1 VPKSKSPESGKGRRP
16 RRRSGYAGRIAVFG
30 LLAFGAAAIYFL
42 YDLPSMD
49 NVKPLDTRPSI
60 VVLADDGTLIARYGG
75 LQGTVLT
82 LNEIPESL
90 KDAVLSVEDRRF
102 YHHFGIDLLG
112 ITRAMFT
119 NLMARHWV
127 QGGSTL
133 TQQLAKNL
141 FLTPDKTL
149 RRKIQEAIMAL
160 RIEHRYTKDQIL
172 LAYLNRVYFGD
183 GAYGVDAAARTYFN
197 KPAKKLTLYE
207 SAVLAGLLKAPSHF
221 SPANNP
227 DLAMARA
234 KVVIK
239 TMQEAGYIDAATA
252 ARVTRNAKEPGLRPM
267 AGDLNH
273 YFADWV
279 ISQVDSFITDT
290 GSDVYVKTTLDPKLQ
305 LMAES
310 KQKSL
315 FKKIPPKDNVTQA
328 ALITESPDGAILA
341 MIGGVDY
348 ADSQYNRATQ
358 ALRQPGSSFKPF
370 VYLAALEAGFTP
382 DYQID
387 DSKLTEGSYRPEN
400 FDNEY
405 FGTVTLADA
414 LKHSLNTATIRLLK
428 MVGVEKMVDVA
439 TRMGFT
445 HLPKPELSAGLG
457 ADEVDLLEL
466 TNAYAIIGN
475 GGTQVWPYAVL
486 TIKDG
491 AGNLLYQR
499 TPPSP
504 MQAFSH
510 DNIANLDLML
520 SGVVEPGGTG
530 QSAKLSHG
538 HTAGKTGTTQNY
550 RDAWFIGYSDH
561 LVTGVWMGN
570 DDGTSMNKVTGGKYP
585 AQLWH
590 NYMEEVINFNTPVF
604 VPESTQFVEPA
615 NGDFSGVLNRWSA
628 TPNEGDEQHGFVGDK
643 SAPVYNR

>member
-1 VPKSKSPESGKGRRP
+1 VRSPRASAKKV
-16 RRRSGYAGRIAVFG
+16 ARITLFSLAVFC
-30 LLAFGAAAIYFL
+30 GAAVYFL
-42 YDLPSMD
+42 YDLPDMD
-49 NVKPLDTRPSI
+49 KVKPLDTRPSV

-75 LQGTVLT
+75 LQGVAVTMKDV
-82 LNEIPESL
+82 PESL

-102 YHHFGIDLLG
+102 YSHFGIDLIGL
-112 ITRAMFT
+112 TRAMCS
-119 NLMARHWV
+119 NILARRWV
-127 QGGSTL
+127 QGGSTI

-149 RRKIQEAIMAL
+149 RRKVQEALMAI
-160 RIEHRYTKDQIL
+160 RIEHKYTKDEIL

-197 KPAKKLTLYE
+197 KPASKLTLYE
-207 SAVLAGLLKAPSHF
+207 SAVLAGLLKAPSHY

-239 TMQEAGYIDAATA
+239 TMQEAGYIDERTA
-252 ARVTRNAKEPGLRPM
+252 QRIIKQAKPPGLMPM

-279 ISQVDSFITDT
+279 IGQVDSFIAST
-290 GSDVYVKTTLDPKLQ
+290 GSDIYVKTTLDPKLQ
-305 LMAES
+305 LMAEA
-310 KQKSL
+310 KQRAL
-315 FKKIPPKDNVTQA
+315 FKKLTPKDHVTQA
-328 ALITESPDGAILA
+328 ALVTESPDGAVLA

-348 ADSQYNRATQ
+348 ADSQFNRATQ

-370 VYLAALEAGFTP
+370 VYLAALETGFTP
-382 DYQID
+382 DTKIED
-387 DSKLTEGSYRPEN
+387 GPITDGKYRPEN

-405 FGTVTLADA
+405 FGVVTLTEA

-428 MVGVEKMVDVA
+428 LVGVEKLVDVA

-445 HLPKPELSAGLG
+445 HIPKPELSSGLG

-466 TNAYAIIGN
+466 TNAYAIIAN

-486 TIKDG
+486 SIKDG
-491 AGNLLYQR
+491 SGNLLYQHA
-499 TPPSP
+499 PPEP
-504 MQAFSH
+504 MQVFTR
-510 DNIANLDLML
+510 DNIASLDSMLMQ
-520 SGVVEPGGTG
+520 VVEPGGTG
-530 QSAKLSHG
+530 EAARLSHG

-550 RDAWFIGYSDH
+550 RDAWFMGYSDR

-570 DDGTSMNKVTGGKYP
+570 DDGTSMHAVTGGKYP

-604 VPESTQFVEPA
+604 VPESAQPLVPA
-615 NGDFSGVLNRWSA
+615 DSEFSGMLNRWSS
-628 TPNEGDEQHGFVGDK
+628 PDSDSGFVGDD
-643 SAPVYNR
+643 SPPVYNR

>member
-1 VPKSKSPESGKGRRP
+1 VPRKKPSESGKERKLRGG
-16 RRRSGYAGRIAVFG
+16 SKKFARIILLCSVAFFSTAV
-30 LLAFGAAAIYFL
+30 YFL
-42 YDLPSMD
+42 YDLPDMD
-49 NVKPLDTRPSI
+49 HVKPLDTRPSI
-60 VVLADDGTLIARYGG
+60 VVLADDGTLVARYGG
-75 LQGTVLT
+75 LQG
-82 LNEIPESL
+82 EIVTMADVPASL

-102 YHHFGIDLLG
+102 YSHFGIDLIGL
-112 ITRAMFT
+112 TRAMLT
-119 NLMARHWV
+119 NILARHWV
-127 QGGSTL
+127 QGGSTI

-149 RRKIQEAIMAL
+149 RRKVQEAMMAL
-160 RIEHRYTKDQIL
+160 CIEHKYTKDEIL

-183 GAYGVDAAARTYFN
+183 GAYGVDAAAKTYFN
-197 KPAKKLTLYE
+197 KPARKLTLYE

-239 TMQEAGYIDAATA
+239 TMQEAGYIDARTA
-252 ARVTRNAKEPGLRPM
+252 AQVTKNAKPPGLRAM

-279 ISQVDSFITDT
+279 ISQVDSFISDT
-290 GSDVYVKTTLDPKLQ
+290 GSDIYVKTTLDPKLQ

-328 ALITESPDGAILA
+328 ALVTEAPDGAVLA

-348 ADSQYNRATQ
+348 AESQYNRATQ

-370 VYLAALEAGFTP
+370 VYLAALETGFTP
-382 DYQID
+382 DTTVE
-387 DSKLTEGSYRPEN
+387 DSPIKEGKYRPDN

-405 FGTVTLADA
+405 FGTVTLATA

-428 MVGVEKMVDVA
+428 MVGVGKMVDVA

-457 ADEVDLLEL
+457 ADEVNLLEL
-466 TNAYAIIGN
+466 TNAYAIIAN
-475 GGTQVWPYAVL
+475 GGTAVWPYAVL
-486 TIKDG
+486 SIKDG

-499 TPPSP
+499 TAPSSS
-504 MQAFSH
+504 QVFTHS
-510 DNIANLDLML
+510 DIANLDSMLM
-520 SGVVEPGGTG
+520 GDVERGGTG
-530 QSAKLSHG
+530 EAAKLSHG

-550 RDAWFIGYSDH
+550 RDAWFLGYSDR
-561 LVTGVWMGN
+561 LITGVWMGN
-570 DDGTSMNKVTGGKYP
+570 DDGSSMHAVTGGKYP

-604 VPESTQFVEPA
+604 VPEAAQPLVPA
-615 NGDFSGVLNRWSA
+615 DSEFSGMLNRWSS
-628 TPNEGDEQHGFVGDK
+628 TSDDSSDGFKGSDV
-643 SAPVYNR
+643 PVYNR